1 MNNPSVPSSPRAI
14 AEQKYSTAR
23 GNLLLMTILTVINT
37 VLLIAN
43 SSYMLLFSATVPYLS
58 VAFGLAFG
66 GGLFYA
72 FIAVAVINIALYL
85 ASWQLSKK
93 NYGWMILAL
102 VLFILDTIIMGGMY
116 LLIEEASGI
125 LDVLIHAWVLYYLI
139 IGVKYGKKLKNMP
152 EDAPEPEI
160 NAYPEDVASD
170 FYIDNADDFSE
181 TGFETDSPIIRT
193 ADMTVKHRIFL
204 ETDANDLHIVYR
216 RVKRVNELVINGF
229 VYAELEM
236 LVEPAHELTAHING
250 HDYIAGYDG
259 AAHTYI
265 SVDGEVVAKKIRLF

>member
-23 GNLLLMTILTVINT
+23 ANLLLMSILTVINT
-37 VLLIAN
+37 VLLLAG

-58 VAFGLAFG
+58 VAFGLAFD
-66 GGLFYA
+66 GGLLYA

-116 LLIEEASGI
+116 LLVEEASGI

-152 EDAPEPEI
+152 EDEPEPEI
-160 NAYPEDVASD
+160 NAYPEDGASN
-170 FYIDNADDFSE
+170 FGIDSIDDVSE
-181 TGFETDSPIIRT
+181 AGFETDSPIIRT
-193 ADMTVKHRIFL
+193 ADTTVKHRVFL
-204 ETDANDLHIVYR
+204 EADANGHHIVYR
-216 RVKRVNELVINGF
+216 RVKRVNELVIDGF
-229 VYAELEM
+229 VYAELKM
-236 LVEPAHELTAHING
+236 LVEPAHGLTAQLNG
-250 HDYIAGYDG
+250 HNYIAVYDG
-259 AAHTYI
+259 TAHTYI
-265 SVDGEVVAKKIRLF
+265 YVDGEVVAKKIRIF